1 MNYGYKDDEFTIS
14 SLFYMNDGLIF
25 TENKEDAVSIIYK
38 LEQVSLKYG
47 LTLNKNK
54 CKIMIINQSKMK

>member
-54 CKIMIINQSKMK
+54 CEIMIINQSKMK